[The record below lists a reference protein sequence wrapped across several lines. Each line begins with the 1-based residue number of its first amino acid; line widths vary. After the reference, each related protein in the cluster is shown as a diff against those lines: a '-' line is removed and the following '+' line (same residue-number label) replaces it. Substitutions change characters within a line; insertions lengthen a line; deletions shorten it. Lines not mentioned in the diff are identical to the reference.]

1 MAELVKEGY
10 LEVKTGSVFG
20 SVSLEQFEEDI
31 SLRRAEGEGA
41 LTITVC
47 ATEIGGNV
55 SVYDVHA
62 QWTATSW
69 GGGGVTFLQGKE
81 LTY

>member
-31 SLRRAEGEGA
+31 SLRRAGEGA
-41 LTITVC
+41 RHSLCT
-47 ATEIGGNV
+47 AGIGGNV
-55 SVYDVHA
+55 SVYVVHA

-69 GGGGVTFLQGKE
+69 READFTFS
-81 LTY
+81 

>member
-41 LTITVC
+41 LTVTVC
-47 ATEIGGNV
+47 CRNRWQRLRA
-55 SVYDVHA
+55 
-62 QWTATSW
+62 
-69 GGGGVTFLQGKE
+69 
-81 LTY
+81 